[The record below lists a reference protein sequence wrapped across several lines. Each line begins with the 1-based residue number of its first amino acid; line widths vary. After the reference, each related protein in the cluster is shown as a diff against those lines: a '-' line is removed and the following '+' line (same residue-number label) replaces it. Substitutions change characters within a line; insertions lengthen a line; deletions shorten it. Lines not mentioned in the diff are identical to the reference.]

1 LRVIERRFGWTA
13 ACFAAVIVTVIAE
26 IATQRA
32 NAQQTADID
41 QDKVDQDKVDH
52 GKAIYAER
60 CSHCHGPGMLN
71 PGTITPD
78 LRRFPNDRNRFVST
92 VKLGKNNKMPPW
104 GDLLGDEEIAS
115 LWAYISSQRK
125 P

>member
-1 LRVIERRFGWTA
+1 MIERRFGWTA
-13 ACFAAVIVTVIAE
+13 ACFAAVIITVIAG

-32 NAQQTADID
+32 NAQQTTDID
-41 QDKVDQDKVDH
+41 PAKIDQAQIDQ

-78 LRRFPNDRNRFVST
+78 LRRFPDDRDRFVNT

>member
-1 LRVIERRFGWTA
+1 MIERRFGWTA
-13 ACFAAVIVTVIAE
+13 ACFAAVIIAGT
-26 IATQRA
+26 AMQRA
-32 NAQQTADID
+32 NAQQNADID
-41 QDKVDQDKVDH
+41 QGKIDQ
-52 GKAIYAER
+52 GKAIYAGK

-78 LRRFPNDRNRFVST
+78 LRRFPDDRDRFVNT
-92 VKLGKNNKMPPW
+92 VKLGKNNRMPPW

>member
-13 ACFAAVIVTVIAE
+13 ACFAAVIIAG

-41 QDKVDQDKVDH
+41 QAKIDRDKVDH
-52 GKAIYAER
+52 GKAIYTER

-78 LRRFPNDRNRFVST
+78 LRRFPNDRDRFVST

>member
-1 LRVIERRFGWTA
+1 MIEGRFGWTA
-13 ACFAAVIVTVIAE
+13 ACFAAVIITVIAE

-41 QDKVDQDKVDH
+41 QAKIDQDKVDH

-78 LRRFPNDRNRFVST
+78 LRRFPDDRDRFVST
-92 VKLGKNNKMPPW
+92 VKLGKNNRMPPW

>member
-1 LRVIERRFGWTA
+1 VIERRFGWTA
-13 ACFAAVIVTVIAE
+13 ACFAAVVITVVAA

-32 NAQQTADID
+32 SAQQTADID
-41 QDKVDQDKVDH
+41 QAKIDH
-52 GKAIYAER
+52 GKTIYAVR
-60 CSHCHGPGMLN
+60 CSHCHGPAMLN

-78 LRRFPNDRNRFVST
+78 LRRFPDDKERFVTT

>member
-1 LRVIERRFGWTA
+1 VIERRFGWTA
-13 ACFAAVIVTVIAE
+13 ACFAAVIITVIAE

-41 QDKVDQDKVDH
+41 QAKIDQDKVDH

>member
-1 LRVIERRFGWTA
+1 VTERRFGWTA
-13 ACFAAVIVTVIAE
+13 ACFAAVVITVVAE
-26 IATQRA
+26 IAAGRA
-32 NAQQTADID
+32 SAQQTADID
-41 QDKVDQDKVDH
+41 HGKIDH
-52 GKAIYAER
+52 GKTIYAER

-78 LRRFPNDRNRFVST
+78 LRRFPDDKERFVTT

-115 LWAYISSQRK
+115 LWAYISSRRK

>member
-1 LRVIERRFGWTA
+1 MIERRFGWTA
-13 ACFAAVIVTVIAE
+13 ACCAAVIITVIAE
-26 IATQRA
+26 IAAQRA
-32 NAQQTADID
+32 NAQQNAEID
-41 QDKVDQDKVDH
+41 Q
-52 GKAIYAER
+52 GKTIYAER

-78 LRRFPNDRNRFVST
+78 LRRFPDDRDRFVNT

>member
-1 LRVIERRFGWTA
+1 MIERGVGWTA
-13 ACFAAVIVTVIAE
+13 ACFAAVIITVIAE
-26 IATQRA
+26 IAAQRA
-32 NAQQTADID
+32 NAQQSTEID
-41 QDKVDQDKVDH
+41 Q
-52 GKAIYAER
+52 GKTIYAGK

-78 LRRFPNDRNRFVST
+78 LRRFPDDRDRFVNT